1 VNEERNGNQPGT
13 AHNLPVIPAAP
24 DARPPAVAQPPRPPR
39 PNPGQAPA
47 LDGQPDLAEQD
58 RRSRWEW
65 QARSQLIAADHQL
78 KARVKHPDGGDRTVE
93 DTMRDEDEQR
103 TVINDQMSRGSHKHR
118 RLASWIRSI
127 PKLVLVFDFCL
138 LLFFF
143 GGITN
148 VDWSSPLSANLIFA
162 VALDAMV
169 TVLSYGFLSY
179 TGHRM
184 RSYKTHAGTLHLS
197 DMDGFT
203 KAAFGIA
210 LAVMTALAVMMFIR
224 MRAEVLGAIGVH
236 GGVTLLVV
244 PLAVAAVSAVANYL
258 VVAIHAHDG
267 SDEVA
272 RLDRLAAATRRPA
285 SRAHR
290 LRERASQQASR

>member
-1 VNEERNGNQPGT
+1 MNEERNGNQPGT
-13 AHNLPVIPAAP
+13 SHNLPVIPTTP
-24 DARPPAVAQPPRPPR
+24 EARPPAAAQAPQPDPR
-39 PNPGQAPA
+39 QAPA
-47 LDGQPDLAEQD
+47 YGQPDLADQD
-58 RRSRWEW
+58 RRSRRER
-65 QARSQLIAADHQL
+65 QARGHLIAADCQL

-93 DTMRDEDEQR
+93 DTMRDENEQR
-103 TVINDQMSRGSHKHR
+103 KLINRQTSIGSRKHR
-118 RLASWIRSI
+118 RLASWIRWI

-148 VDWSSPLSANLIFA
+148 VDWSSPLSANLVFA

-169 TVLSYGFLSY
+169 TVLSYGFLAY

-210 LAVMTALAVMMFIR
+210 IAVISALAVMMFIR
-224 MRAEVLGAIGVH
+224 MRAEVVGALGAQAGLTV
-236 GGVTLLVV
+236 LVV
-244 PLAVAAVSAVANYL
+244 PLAVAVVSAVANYL

-285 SRAHR
+285 RRAHR
-290 LRERASQQASR
+290 LRERATQQANL

>member
-13 AHNLPVIPAAP
+13 SHNLPVIPTASE
-24 DARPPAVAQPPRPPR
+24 ARPPAAAQAPRPDPR
-39 PNPGQAPA
+39 QAPA
-47 LDGQPDLAEQD
+47 YGQPDLADQD
-58 RRSRWEW
+58 RRSHREW
-65 QARSQLIAADHQL
+65 QARGHLIAADCQL

-93 DTMRDEDEQR
+93 DTMRDENEQR
-103 TVINDQMSRGSHKHR
+103 KLINRQTSMGSRKHR
-118 RLASWIRSI
+118 RLASWIRWI

-148 VDWSSPLSANLIFA
+148 VDWSSPLSANLVFA

-169 TVLSYGFLSY
+169 TVLSYGFLAY

-210 LAVMTALAVMMFIR
+210 IAVISALAVMMFIR
-224 MRAEVLGAIGVH
+224 MRAEVVGAVGAQAGLTV
-236 GGVTLLVV
+236 LVV
-244 PLAVAAVSAVANYL
+244 PLAVAVVSAVANYL

-290 LRERASQQASR
+290 LRERATQQANL

>member
-1 VNEERNGNQPGT
+1 VNKEQNGTQPGT
-13 AHNLPVIPAAP
+13 SRNLPVIPPASEARAP
-24 DARPPAVAQPPRPPR
+24 AGAQPPPR
-39 PNPGQAPA
+39 PDPRQDPA
-47 LDGQPDLAEQD
+47 YRQPDLADQD
-58 RRSRWEW
+58 RRTRREW
-65 QARSQLIAADHQL
+65 QARGHLIAADYQL

-93 DTMRDEDEQR
+93 DTMHDENEQR
-103 TVINDQMSRGSHKHR
+103 KLINRQMSMGSRKHR
-118 RLASWIRSI
+118 RLASWIRWI
-127 PKLVLVFDFCL
+127 PKFVLVFDFCL

-148 VDWSSPLSANLIFA
+148 VDWSSPLSANLVFA

-169 TVLSYGFLSY
+169 TVLSYGFLTY

-203 KAAFGIA
+203 QAAFGTAIA
-210 LAVMTALAVMMFIR
+210 VISALAVMMFIR
-224 MRAEVLGAIGVH
+224 MRAEVLGAVGAR
-236 GGVTLLVV
+236 GGVTVLVV
-244 PLAVAAVSAVANYL
+244 PLAVAVVSAVANYL

-267 SDEVA
+267 SDEAA

-290 LRERASQQASR
+290 LRERATQQANL

>member
-1 VNEERNGNQPGT
+1 MNKEQNGNQHGT
-13 AHNLPVIPAAP
+13 IHNLPVIPTAP
-24 DARPPAVAQPPRPPR
+24 DARPPATAQPSRPD
-39 PNPGQAPA
+39 PGQAPGY
-47 LDGQPDLAEQD
+47 DGQPDLAGQD
-58 RRSRWEW
+58 VRNRREW
-65 QARSQLIAADHQL
+65 RARGQLIAADYQL

-103 TVINDQMSRGSHKHR
+103 KHINRQMSMGSRKHR
-118 RLASWIRSI
+118 RLASWIRWI
-127 PKLVLVFDFCL
+127 PKFVLVFDFCL

-148 VDWSSPLSANLIFA
+148 VDWSSPLSAGLVFA

-169 TVLSYGFLSY
+169 TVLSYGFLAY

-184 RSYKTHAGTLHLS
+184 RSYKTHAGTLHFV

-203 KAAFGIA
+203 KAAFATAFGVI
-210 LAVMTALAVMMFIR
+210 TALAVMMFIR
-224 MRAEVLGAIGVH
+224 MRAEVLGALGAH
-236 GGVTLLVV
+236 AGVTVLVV

-290 LRERASQQASR
+290 LRERATQQANL

>member
-13 AHNLPVIPAAP
+13 SHNLPVVPVASE
-24 DARPPAVAQPPRPPR
+24 ARPPAVAQPLRPD
-39 PNPGQAPA
+39 PGQAPA

-58 RRSRWEW
+58 RRSRREW
-65 QARSQLIAADHQL
+65 RARSQLIAADHQL

-103 TVINDQMSRGSHKHR
+103 TVINNQMSMGSHKHR
-118 RLASWIRSI
+118 RLAGWIRSI
-127 PKLVLVFDFCL
+127 PKFVLVFDFCL

-169 TVLSYGFLSY
+169 TVLSYGFLAY

-184 RSYKTHAGTLHLS
+184 RSYKTHDGTLHLS

-210 LAVMTALAVMMFIR
+210 LAVITALAVMMFIR
-224 MRAEVLGAIGVH
+224 MRAEVLGAIGAQA
-236 GGVTLLVV
+236 GVTLLVV

-272 RLDRLAAATRRPA
+272 RLDRLAAATRRPV

-290 LRERASQQASR
+290 LRERATQQANR

>member
-1 VNEERNGNQPGT
+1 VKTERNGTQPGT
-13 AHNLPVIPAAP
+13 PHNLPVIPAAP
-24 DARPPAVAQPPRPPR
+24 AARPPAAAPAPRPG
-39 PNPGQAPA
+39 PGQAPA
-47 LDGQPDLAEQD
+47 YDGQPDLADQD
-58 RRSRWEW
+58 RRSRREW
-65 QARSQLIAADHQL
+65 QARGQLIAADYQL

-93 DTMRDEDEQR
+93 DTMRDQEEQR
-103 TVINDQMSRGSHKHR
+103 KLINRHMSMGSGKHR
-118 RLASWIRSI
+118 RLASWIRWI
-127 PKLVLVFDFCL
+127 PKLVLVFDFSL

-148 VDWSSPLSANLIFA
+148 VHWSSPLSENLVFA

-169 TVLSYGFLSY
+169 TVLSYGFLAY

-203 KAAFGIA
+203 QAAFGIA
-210 LAVMTALAVMMFIR
+210 LAVITALAVMMFIR
-224 MRAEVLGAIGVH
+224 MRAEVLGALGAQA
-236 GGVTLLVV
+236 GVTLLVV

-272 RLDRLAAATRRPA
+272 RLERLAAATRRPA

-290 LRERASQQASR
+290 LRERATQQANL